1 MKSWLALGTVFVV
14 SLISM
19 PQQMAFA
26 QADLADLERGRSVER
41 ELAEGQA
48 HSYGVDL
55 AADQFMFLTVEQQ
68 GIDVVVRVISPGGEE
83 LTEVDSPNGLWGV
96 EPVALFSTTSGMY
109 SVQVTPLGEG
119 EIAPGNYV
127 ITLERLEPVAATR
140 SGRVDQLFAQW
151 DRVGSPGASVAV
163 AHDGVLLFENGYGY
177 AQLEYDIPITAA
189 TVFHVASVSKQF
201 TAFAVTVL
209 ADQGKLSLDDDIRQY
224 LPYVPDFGYTIT
236 ARHLIHHMS
245 GLRDQWNLLA
255 LAGWRLDDVITK
267 DQVLRL
273 VERQKELNFEPG
285 AEYLYCNTGY
295 TLLADIVDH
304 VTGQPFP
311 EWMAENVF
319 QPLEMNGTHF
329 HDDHEFIVPNRAY
342 SYAEGGRRGLRK
354 SVLSYANVGATSL
367 FTTAEDLT
375 KWMDNLESGEI
386 GGPEVRDLM
395 HTRGIL
401 NDGDTLGYAFG
412 LSLGTY
418 RGSQTVGHGGAD
430 AGFRSNVMRFPERGY
445 AIAVLSNLASF
456 NAGGMAQRVADIYL
470 EDDLEPVAPELEAE
484 VADTEEAVVVD
495 PSVFDDYVGDYEL
508 EVGINLTVTRDGD
521 QLMVQPTGQPAAALQ
536 PQSDTTFLAT
546 QVNALV
552 IFHRDGPGKVS
563 RMTVE
568 QGGQSVGGKRVD
580 VIELTTEL
588 LAEYEGSYHS
598 EELGTSYKVVV
609 TDTGLVAR
617 HVRHDPITLV
627 PAARDNF
634 AGNTWFF
641 AQLKFERDE
650 AGAIIGMRV
659 SSGRVRNLLFVKVE
673 G

>member
-1 MKSWLALGTVFVV
+1 MKSRLALGIVLTV
-14 SLISM
+14 SLIAVP
-19 PQQMAFA
+19 PQIVSA
-26 QADLADLERGRSVER
+26 QADVAALVRGQPLER
-41 ELAEGQA
+41 ELAEGQT
-48 HSYGVDL
+48 HRYSVDL
-55 AADQFMFLTVEQQ
+55 DTGQFLFLAVEQQ
-68 GIDVVVRVISPGGEE
+68 GIDLVVRVVGPAGDG
-83 LTEVDSPNGLWGV
+83 LAQVDSPNGRWGM
-96 EPVALFSTTSGMY
+96 EAVALFSRGSGTHIIE
-109 SVQVTPLGEG
+109 VTPIEENDGESG
-119 EIAPGNYV
+119 SYTIE
-127 ITLERLEPVAATR
+127 LERLEPAATTR
-140 SGRVDQLFAQW
+140 SGKVDQIFAQW

-163 AHDGVLLFENGYGY
+163 AHGGDVVFEKGYGF
-177 AQLEYDIPITAA
+177 AQLEYDIPITPS
-189 TVFHVASVSKQF
+189 TIFHVASVSKQF
-201 TAFAVTVL
+201 TAFAVAML
-209 ADQGKLSLDDDIRQY
+209 ADQGKLSLDDDIREY
-224 LPYVPDFGYTIT
+224 LQYVPDFGHTIT
-236 ARHLIHHMS
+236 PRHLIHHTS

-267 DQVLRL
+267 QQVLRL
-273 VERQKELNFEPG
+273 VERQQELNFEPG
-285 AEYLYCNTGY
+285 TEYLYCNTGY
-295 TLLADIVDH
+295 TLLADIVDQ

-329 HDDHEFIVPNRAY
+329 HNDHEFIVPNRAY

-354 SVLSYANVGATSL
+354 AVLSYANVGATSL

-375 KWMDNLESGEI
+375 KWMDNLETGKI
-386 GGPEVRDLM
+386 GGPEVRDRM

-418 RGSQTVGHGGAD
+418 RGLQTVGHGGAD
-430 AGFRSNVMRFPERGY
+430 AGFRSNVMRFPEAGY
-445 AIAVLSNLASF
+445 SIAVLSNLGSF
-456 NAGGMAQRVADIYL
+456 NAGRMAQRVADIYL
-470 EDDLEPVAPELEAE
+470 EDDLDPVTPELEAE
-484 VADTEEAVVVD
+484 VADPEEAVVVD

-521 QLMVQPTGQPAAALQ
+521 QLMVQPTGQPAVALQ
-536 PQSDTTFLAT
+536 PQSDTTFLAL
-546 QVNALV
+546 QANARV

-563 RMTVE
+563 RVTVE
-568 QGGQSVGGKRVD
+568 QGGQSIGGKRVD
-580 VIELTTEL
+580 VMELTTEL

-609 TDTGLVAR
+609 SDTGLVAR

-641 AQLKFERDE
+641 GQVKFERDE
-650 AGAIIGMRV
+650 AGVIIGMRV